1 MPGEDAA
8 ARYVEGLAAAENGP
22 MWLFVIGVLLI
33 LAVVVVKVL
42 PVYRETKLKR
52 IEIEAEREKR
62 KAEEARMRDER
73 ERERTAIAAKQVEA
87 QNNSTAAMNA
97 MTAQM
102 SVLTAGIDE
111 SKYRSR
117 EMGAAMGAMATQ
129 VDEIHD
135 AVVGNYKIGGTE

>member
-33 LAVVVVKVL
+33 LAAVVVKVL

-62 KAEEARMRDER
+62 KAEEARMQNER

-129 VDEIHD
+129 VDEIHG
-135 AVVGNYKIGGTE
+135 AVVGQCRVGGTD

>member
-8 ARYVEGLAAAENGP
+8 VRYVEGLAAAENGP

-117 EMGAAMGAMATQ
+117 EMGAAMGTMAAQ

>member
-8 ARYVEGLAAAENGP
+8 VRYVEGLAAAENGP

-33 LAVVVVKVL
+33 LAAVVVKVL